1 MTKFIQTVFHLL
13 IIAVSI
19 GFAWF
24 YWTGRVPERM
34 KSRPSDTGTEVRLR
48 LTGTRR
54 WRPVFNTTLSLR
66 REDGDRF
73 VYDLQKMGSREA
85 VERLI
90 DSMKW
95 VTDDT
100 LLFTNYPKNKT
111 VTVSYTNGLW
121 SLEEQSLDAGSKW
134 EWK

>member
-1 MTKFIQTVFHLL
+1 MTKFFQALFHLL

-19 GFAWF
+19 GFAWL
-24 YWTGRVPERM
+24 YWSGMFPERM
-34 KSRPSDTGTEVRLR
+34 KSKPSNTGTEVRLR
-48 LTGTRR
+48 MTGTRR
-54 WRPVFNTTLSLR
+54 WRPEFNTMVFLQR
-66 REDGDRF
+66 VDGDRF
-73 VYDLQKMGSREA
+73 AYDLQSLGSREA
-85 VERLI
+85 VGRLI

-95 VTDDT
+95 VADDT

-121 SLEEQSLDAGSKW
+121 SLEEQLLDAGSNW